1 MKKDLVDFVIK
12 CLTYQQ
18 VKVEHQMSVGTL
30 LSLVV
35 PEWKWD
41 KISMNLRYMKSM
53 KILVMDWLSAHHA
66 VLECFNKVVKLSI
79 SSKPMMRYHG
89 DCNVVSP
96 CLISA
101 LTARR
106 LLAKGCQEILAYV
119 LDNKKK
125 VPVLE
130 EISVVKDFFDV
141 FLRGR
146 IVKPSSL

>member
-1 MKKDLVDFVIK
+1 MCD
-12 CLTYQQ
+12 CLCTAHGCSPVRAVELTSYQLTG
-18 VKVEHQMSVGTL
+18 VAY
-30 LSLVV
+30 
-35 PEWKWD
+35 KWD

-53 KILVMDWLSAHHA
+53 KILVMDWLPAHHA

-89 DCNVVSP
+89 NRNVVSP

-130 EISVVKDFFDV
+130 EIPVVKDFFSM
-141 FLRGR
+141 F
-146 IVKPSSL
+146 S

>member
-1 MKKDLVDFVIK
+1 
-12 CLTYQQ
+12 
-18 VKVEHQMSVGTL
+18 
-30 LSLVV
+30 
-35 PEWKWD
+35 
-41 KISMNLRYMKSM
+41 MNLRYMKSM
-53 KILVMDWLSAHHA
+53 KILVMDWLSANHA

-96 CLISA
+96 CLIST

-130 EISVVKDFFDV
+130 EILVVKDVFDV
-141 FLRGR
+141 FLE
-146 IVKPSSL
+146 

>member
-1 MKKDLVDFVIK
+1 
-12 CLTYQQ
+12 
-18 VKVEHQMSVGTL
+18 
-30 LSLVV
+30 
-35 PEWKWD
+35 
-41 KISMNLRYMKSM
+41 MNLRYMKSM
-53 KILVMDWLSAHHA
+53 KILVMDWLSANHA

-89 DCNVVSP
+89 DRNVVSP

-125 VPVLE
+125 VLVLE
-130 EISVVKDFFDV
+130 EIPVVKDVFDV
-141 FLRGR
+141 FLEEFPELSPDKEIEFGIDVPKFFKKKKVRSVEGNSR
-146 IVKPSSL
+146 MNFVKGGEL